1 MKRILSILFPVLAFL
16 LLLPGALLFF
26 TALWVRRTWSSL
38 SFSTIV
44 FQLENSLKGTGA
56 KMIPK
61 YLLTAALPAVSL
73 FAVILVLYII
83 LLHRIS
89 SKKPAAQS
97 SDTASKLQRQTV
109 RKTQL
114 LLTLSV
120 FLAALLLAGISVL
133 LLWKRIGLGNYL
145 KYGRKNSVYIEENY
159 VNPAAAGI
167 TFPEK
172 KRNLIY
178 IYLESMELTSADT
191 ENGGVMAENHI
202 PNLTRIAKES
212 ECFSGAA
219 TSKGASSKS
228 EDSGTD
234 SSAPLN
240 GAVSLYGTDWTMGG
254 MFAETAGLP
263 LLIPIQK
270 NSMFTQNEFFPSV
283 TTLGDILEENG
294 YQNILL
300 IGSDAEFG
308 GRDLYY
314 RSHGNYEIH
323 DYKYAKKNGRIPED
337 YMVFWGYEDEKLFQF
352 AKEELSDL
360 SGSDGPFNL
369 TLLTVDTHFE
379 DGYRCRLC
387 DDHFADSYENAI
399 ACSDRQVA
407 AFVEW
412 CREQDFYENTTIII
426 SGDHPTMDKDYNNMV
441 PADYER
447 KVFVSMINPAP
458 AIAMNSISTSRRAYS
473 TFDLFPTTLSAL
485 GADIPG
491 HRLGLGT
498 DLYSGVPTLL
508 ERDSFDEMD
517 IQLQMHSAFMDR
529 LANIEA
535 SSDEAFLAEIDSLLA
550 QTKVTLSLTETGQ
563 KGYYTVKADLLTDRP
578 SIMNYIAR
586 IYVTASDGTYS
597 KDILLEKDDAASL
610 SEGKTVFSALVPLP
624 LSEDYQLEQYHES
637 ALPNH
642 DEDHSLFR
650 EEETT
655 EGTVFTPPAS
665 WQGTVTVTLTI
676 DAHSEKSIS
685 DWSESFPV
693 TY

>member
-1 MKRILSILFPVLAFL
+1 MKRFLSILFPVLAFL

-73 FAVILVLYII
+73 FAFILVLYIV
-83 LLHRIS
+83 LLHR
-89 SKKPAAQS
+89 
-97 SDTASKLQRQTV
+97 R

-114 LLTLSV
+114 LLTYAVL
-120 FLAALLLAGISVL
+120 LTALLLLGTSVL

-219 TSKGASSKS
+219 ASKGASSKS

-294 YQNILL
+294 YRNILL

-360 SGSDGPFNL
+360 SGSGAPFNL

-379 DGYRCRLC
+379 DGYHCRLC

-426 SGDHPTMDKDYNNMV
+426 SGDHPTMDKDYNNLV

-447 KVFVSMINPAP
+447 KVFVSVINPAP
-458 AIAMNSISTSRRAYS
+458 AVAMNPSDPTSDQSEKSGRLEKTNEKNGSRRAYS

-535 SSDEAFLAEIDSLLA
+535 SSDNDFLAEIDSLLA
-550 QTKVTLSLTETGQ
+550 EAKVTLSLTETGE
-563 KGYYTVKADLLTDRP
+563 KGYYAVKAEILTDRP

-655 EGTVFTPPAS
+655 EETVFTPPAS

-676 DAHSEKSIS
+676 DTHSEKSIS